1 MPVTVTQRLHRLYTK
16 IWVDGKDA
24 PSGGADVFKEV
35 LLPVPLQSCF
45 LPHPA
50 MQEKVNACSFLHAVY
65 RDNVLFQWLMPRFV
79 GEQKADGLRGL

>member
-65 RDNVLFQWLMPRFV
+65 RDNVLFQWLMSRFV